1 MAIAAPSP
9 SSTGV
14 VGQLRRRA
22 ILSARR
28 ALIVGQRPLQ
38 IIPHGDDV
46 DSGAWRELIP
56 VHATNAVF
64 QHNQ

>member
-46 DSGAWRELIP
+46 DSGAWRE
-56 VHATNAVF
+56 
-64 QHNQ
+64 